1 MPMPSSRDAP
11 RFTGKNLREFLA
23 DYEIGTSE
31 AGWTDKKKCSQ
42 IPLYCRQSIQHLVST
57 LEEQLAKY
65 YQEYKTQVEYLKP
78 KGSLS
83 EADQNLYF
91 WKGLPKHL
99 QKDVFDALKAENPQL
114 NHSSAES
121 IEKVKGMATKVL
133 DKESIYLRITHTGAN
148 KKKSDESDSD
158 DELSY
163 SKSHK
168 SSKHHHHKEDSD
180 SDSSSSTNHEFED
193 SSSESDSDSED
204 DHRWSCHKQSAK
216 RKEKWKSHRETSLPR
231 TKAAPSKSADSRVDD
246 LAEELWRL
254 SLKLN

>member
-1 MPMPSSRDAP
+1 MSSSHDTMMVRAAMPMPSSRDAP
-11 RFTGKNLREFLA
+11 RFTGKNLQEFLA

-42 IPLYCRQSIQHLVST
+42 IPLYC
-57 LEEQLAKY
+57 
-65 YQEYKTQVEYLKP
+65 
-78 KGSLS
+78 
-83 EADQNLYF
+83 
-91 WKGLPKHL
+91 LPKHL

-180 SDSSSSTNHEFED
+180 SDSSSSTDHESED

-204 DHRWSCHKQSAK
+204 DHHQSHHK
-216 RKEKWKSHRETSLPR
+216 
-231 TKAAPSKSADSRVDD
+231 
-246 LAEELWRL
+246 
-254 SLKLN
+254 